1 MPGYESR
8 TVTRRERLVLMVGG
22 TVWIALTGVLDYVT
36 GVEIRLLPLY
46 LLPICLVGWRLGYKS
61 TLTAAW
67 LSALAWFG
75 ANYAGGVVYS
85 SATIWVANTISQ
97 GIAFSIVGALMVFAR
112 RSYWLADERA
122 RTDSLT
128 SLLNGRAFAEDAA
141 RLMALCERHK
151 RPVTVA
157 YLDLDD
163 FKRVNDRFG
172 HARGDQVLAIVARVL
187 FAAARDTDLVARIGG
202 DEFALLLA
210 ETDETGAGVVLD
222 RVRTSMTA
230 AFENEPGG
238 VTVSVGAIV
247 STGRHPTVD
256 TLLKEA
262 DALLYKAKGSGKNR
276 FVAATRGE
284 PQRT

>member
-1 MPGYESR
+1 MPSHDSM
-8 TVTRRERLVLMVGG
+8 TVSLRERLVLMVGG
-22 TVWIALTGVLDYVT
+22 TVWIALTGVLDYLT

-46 LLPICLVGWRLGYKS
+46 LLPICLVGWRLGYAS
-61 TLTAAW
+61 TVGAAW
-67 LSALAWFG
+67 MSAVVWFG
-75 ANYAGGVVYS
+75 ANYLGGVVYS
-85 SATIWVANTISQ
+85 SPAIWVANTFSQ
-97 GIAFSIVGALMVFAR
+97 GLAFTFVGALMVFAR

-122 RTDSLT
+122 RTDGLT
-128 SLLNGRAFAEDAA
+128 NLLNGRAFADDAA
-141 RLMALCERHK
+141 RLMSLCERHT

-187 FAAARDTDLVARIGG
+187 YAAARDTDLVARIGG

-210 ETDETGAGVVLD
+210 ETDEKGAGVVLD
-222 RVRTSMTA
+222 RVRTSMAT
-230 AFENEPGG
+230 AFEHEPGG

-247 STGRHPTVD
+247 SHGRHPTVD

-262 DALLYKAKGSGKNR
+262 DALLYKAKEHGKNR
-276 FVAATRGE
+276 FVAASRPE
-284 PQRT
+284 QPRA